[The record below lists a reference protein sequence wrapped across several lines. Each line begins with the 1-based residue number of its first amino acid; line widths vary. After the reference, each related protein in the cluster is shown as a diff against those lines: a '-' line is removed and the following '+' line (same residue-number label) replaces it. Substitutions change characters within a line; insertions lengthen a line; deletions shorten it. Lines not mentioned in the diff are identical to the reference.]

1 MRNLL
6 TRILGKKAE
15 KESQKHTAWLT
26 DLADIDDIAALKLST
41 RQISLLFDE
50 PAISL
55 TQKIDLIFELEQLN
69 QSRLEKLSTQFVGL
83 SNIKPELENSIAE
96 TCYSYCRQV
105 YIFHLKLIEIVTNP
119 IKSKLDEDGQLL
131 LIARTINAATNMV
144 KWRAFVQQNP
154 PAKVWLQIY
163 LLYKIAHKQN
173 LLNTPIELFTLS
185 PATTVSAFIV
195 QICMFGQLKNAG
207 LDKQQ
212 TETALKIIRTW
223 LTHAHISQRFNPEQ
237 YLFFIDL
244 EQDVEA
250 KRIRQPDSNKNY
262 RYWEL
267 DDLEKQMLT
276 AITVTGRGEF
286 PNSLIFSKIDDPK
299 LLNETLSI
307 MHAEWTKT
315 QYVRQRRRETREA
328 TSKNA
333 KVKAGIFEI
342 CDQVLHANQINNGL
356 TLSRQGKSLDNQF
369 LGQYTLNRT
378 SGLTVDSGSLD
389 TWIITDQSKH
399 GLGARVNKYAN
410 TLARQKKLIALV
422 FDDDPTKTCL
432 GIIRAVKATR
442 GNQLRVG
449 IEIISNLAIWSQLK
463 PMYEDNTFA
472 NKITKSNRSPYDTH
486 IHTNL
491 FPAIY
496 LPKETGISDQAT
508 MIIPKINY
516 SPNTQYTVYVG
527 GKTKRTELE
536 EPIESNDDWVKVA
549 VGF

>member
-1 MRNLL
+1 
-6 TRILGKKAE
+6 
-15 KESQKHTAWLT
+15 
-26 DLADIDDIAALKLST
+26 
-41 RQISLLFDE
+41 
-50 PAISL
+50 
-55 TQKIDLIFELEQLN
+55 
-69 QSRLEKLSTQFVGL
+69 
-83 SNIKPELENSIAE
+83 
-96 TCYSYCRQV
+96 
-105 YIFHLKLIEIVTNP
+105 
-119 IKSKLDEDGQLL
+119 
-131 LIARTINAATNMV
+131 AATGMI

-154 PAKVWLQIY
+154 PTKVWLQIY
-163 LLYKIAHKQN
+163 LLYKIAYKQN

-185 PATTVSAFIV
+185 PQTTLSAFIV
-195 QICMFGQLKNAG
+195 QICMFGHLKNSG

-212 TETALKIIRTW
+212 TEIALKITRAW

-250 KRIRQPDSNKNY
+250 KRIRKPDLNKNY

-267 DDLEKQMLT
+267 DDFEKQMLI
-276 AITVTGRGEF
+276 AINVTERGEF

-299 LLNETLSI
+299 LLNETLRI
-307 MHAEWTKT
+307 MYAEWTKK
-315 QYVRQRRRETREA
+315 QYVRQRRREAREA
-328 TSKNA
+328 ASKKA

-342 CDQVLHANQINNGL
+342 CDQVLHANQIRNGL
-356 TLSRQGKSLDNQF
+356 TLSRQAKSFENNF
-369 LGQYTLNRT
+369 LGHYTLNQS
-378 SGLTVDSGSLD
+378 SGQTVDSSSLD

-442 GNQLRVG
+442 CNQLRVG
-449 IEIISNLAIWSQLK
+449 IEIISNLAVWSQLK
-463 PMYEDNTFA
+463 PMHEDNTFA
-472 NKITKSNRSPYDTH
+472 NNISKNNRSPYDTH

-496 LPKETGISDQAT
+496 LPKEAGISDQAT

-516 SPNTQYTVYVG
+516 SPYTLYTMYVA

>member
-1 MRNLL
+1 MKKLFQ
-6 TRILGKKAE
+6 RILGKKTDRV
-15 KESQKHTAWLT
+15 SQQLTAWMS

-41 RQISLLFDE
+41 QQISILFDE
-50 PAISL
+50 ESL
-55 TQKIDLIFELEQLN
+55 SINQKIDLIITLEELN
-69 QSRLEKLSTQFVGL
+69 QHRLEKLSTQFVGL
-83 SNIKPELENSIAE
+83 SNIKPELETNIAE
-96 TCYSYCRQV
+96 ACYSYCRQA
-105 YIFHLKLIEIVTNP
+105 YIFHLKLIEVVINP
-119 IKSKLDEDGQLL
+119 IKSTLDENGQLL
-131 LIARTINAATNMV
+131 LLARAINAATNML

-163 LLYKIAHKQN
+163 LLYKIAYKQN
-173 LLNTPIELFTLS
+173 LLNIPVELFPLS
-185 PATTVSAFIV
+185 QATTLSAFIV
-195 QICMFGQLKNAG
+195 QICMFGQLKNVS
-207 LDKQQ
+207 LEKRHI
-212 TETALKIIRTW
+212 ETTIKVIRAW
-223 LTHAHISQRFNPEQ
+223 VTHAHISLQHNPEQ
-237 YLFFIDL
+237 YLFYIDM
-244 EQDVEA
+244 EQDAAANRMRRFE
-250 KRIRQPDSNKNY
+250 PNEHC

-267 DDLEKQMLT
+267 DDLEKHLMV
-276 AITVTGRGEF
+276 AMTVTDRGEF
-286 PNSLIFSKIDDPK
+286 PNSLIFSKINDPQ

-307 MHAEWTKT
+307 LHAEWTKK
-315 QYVRQRRRETREA
+315 QYVRQRRTEAREA

-342 CDQVLHANQINNGL
+342 CDQVLHANQISNGL
-356 TLSRQGKSLDNQF
+356 TLSRQGKSLDEHF
-369 LGQYTLNRT
+369 LGRYTLSQS

-432 GIIRAVKATR
+432 GIIRAVKATQ

-472 NKITKSNRSPYDTH
+472 KNISKPNTGLRDTH
-486 IHTNL
+486 LHTNL

-496 LPKETGISDQAT
+496 LPKEPGLSEQAT

-516 SPNTQYTVYVG
+516 SPSAKYTVYLG
-527 GKTKRTELE
+527 GKTKRAELDS
-536 EPIESNDDWVKVA
+536 PIESNDDWVKVA

>member
-1 MRNLL
+1 MNKLL
-6 TRILGKKAE
+6 TRLLGKKTE
-15 KESQKHTAWLT
+15 KESQKYITWLA
-26 DLADIDDIAALKLST
+26 DLADMDDIAALKLST
-41 RQISLLFDE
+41 RQISILFDE
-50 PAISL
+50 PSISL
-55 TQKIDLIFELEQLN
+55 NQKIDLIIELEDIN
-69 QSRLEKLSTQFVGL
+69 QKRLEKLSSQFVGL
-83 SNIKPELENSIAE
+83 SNIKPDLENNIAE
-96 TCYSYCRQV
+96 SCYSYCRQV
-105 YIFHLKLIEIVTNP
+105 YIFHLKLIETVINP
-119 IKSKLDEDGQLL
+119 IKSKLNEEGQLL
-131 LIARTINAATNMV
+131 LIARAINAATNML

-163 LLYKIAHKQN
+163 LLYKIAYKQN
-173 LLNTPIELFTLS
+173 LLNIPIELFPLS
-185 PATTVSAFIV
+185 PATTISAFIV
-195 QICMFGQLKNAG
+195 QITMFGQLKNAG

-212 TETALKIIRTW
+212 TEAALKIMRSL

-250 KRIRQPDSNKNY
+250 KRMRQLEPNNHY

-267 DDLEKQMLT
+267 DDLEKQLLI
-276 AITVTGRGEF
+276 AITVTDRGEF
-286 PNSLIFSKIDDPK
+286 PDSLIFSKINDPQ

-307 MHAEWTKT
+307 MHAEWTKKE
-315 QYVRQRRRETREA
+315 YVRQRRRESREA

-342 CDQVLHANQINNGL
+342 CDQVLHANQISNGL
-356 TLSRQGKSLDNQF
+356 TLSRQGKSLDNHF
-369 LGQYTLNRT
+369 LGHYTLNQS

-410 TLARQKKLIALV
+410 TLARQKKLVALV

-432 GIIRAVKATR
+432 GIIRAVKATQ

-449 IEIISNLAIWSQLK
+449 IEIISNLAVWSQLK

-472 NKITKSNRSPYDTH
+472 NKISKNSRSQYDTH

-496 LPKETGISDQAT
+496 LPKEDGISDQAT

-516 SPNTQYTVYVG
+516 SPHTQYTVYLG

-549 VGF
+549 IGF